1 MSAREP
7 VLTSTDMVTTN
18 AGTTGQRRPTV
29 AVLIVAYGQRQFLW
43 DCLTSLCQHTVF
55 SSAGCELVSTLV
67 VDNGSPS
74 DTLAGLT
81 EAFPH
86 VDLLRL
92 EENLGFAGGNNAGW
106 SWLRERYPQL
116 DYVMLLNH
124 DTLVQAGWLP
134 PLIEWMELH
143 PNVAAAQSL
152 LLLDQPAG
160 HINTLGNACHYLGFG
175 LMTGYGKPIDETPQH
190 PCEIAS
196 PSGAAVLIRC
206 AALASEDL
214 FDERYFLYLED
225 TELGWRLRSR
235 GLQCGLVPASHVIH
249 RYQFAAPYTRY
260 GFLERNRWWILLTY
274 YRLPTL
280 MLLSPALLLM
290 EIGQWLFA
298 GQHGLLRQRWWAY
311 RQLLAWS
318 ALREQARVRDHAQ
331 RMRTVGDRELLE
343 QHIGRFDASLLPGR
357 LVQWIANPLF
367 AAYLWCVR
375 WLIWW

>member
-7 VLTSTDMVTTN
+7 VLTSADPATSDAETT
-18 AGTTGQRRPTV
+18 THRRPAV
-29 AVLIVAYGQRQFLW
+29 AVLIVAYGQRQWLW
-43 DCLTSLCQHTVF
+43 DCLASVSQHTVF
-55 SSAGCELVSTLV
+55 SSDCCELVSVLV
-67 VDNGSPS
+67 VDNGSS
-74 DTLAGLT
+74 SETLTGIT

-86 VDLLRL
+86 IDLLRL

-106 SWLRERYPQL
+106 NWLRERSPQL

-124 DTLVQAGWLP
+124 DTLVQPGWLP
-134 PLIEWMELH
+134 PLLAWMNQH
-143 PNVAAAQSL
+143 PKVAVAQSL

-175 LMTGYGKPIDETPQH
+175 LMTGYGQPAQQAPTSPI
-190 PCEIAS
+190 EIAS

-206 AALASEDL
+206 AALTTEDL

-235 GLQCGLVPASHVIH
+235 GLQSWLIPASRVIH
-249 RYQFAAPYTRY
+249 RYLFAAPYTRY

-280 MLLSPALLLM
+280 LLLSPALLLM

-311 RQLLAWS
+311 QQLLSWT
-318 ALREQARVRDHAQ
+318 ALREQARVRAHAQ
-331 RMRTVGDRELLE
+331 RSRTASDRELLR
-343 QHIGRFDASLLPGR
+343 QHVGWFDASLLPGR
-357 LVQWIANPLF
+357 LVQHVANPLF